1 MTADVIN
8 LRRVRKDKTRKDRER
23 AAAENRAAFGRTK
36 AEKLRAA
43 DERTRLARELD
54 QAHIV
59 DDKASLPTPGTHD
72 GGGL

>member
-8 LRRVRKDKTRKDRER
+8 LRRVRKDKTRKDRDR